1 MSDNCEEIRE
11 LIAAYSIG
19 ATDAEET
26 QRVRAALDDCPEA
39 ARELE
44 EYAALATA
52 LHDAVPLRHEAPP
65 AARILSRIEFGD
77 EGETTPTENITPL
90 TQPAP
95 RRGFWWL
102 SIAALFVIA
111 LLAIGSN
118 LFWLDRVSEL
128 EANQAEL
135 VEQINTRPTPT
146 TPFSV
151 VLNPRNTHHREL
163 SATTAGQPNAAAR
176 VIWNSEIEVGSLF
189 VTGLEQLPADMAYQ
203 LWVVRDD
210 ETLSLGQFNVDDTGT
225 GFMIFQSPEP
235 IASFDAIGI
244 SPEPAE
250 GSAQPTH
257 DHVVVGRI

>member
-1 MSDNCEEIRE
+1 M
-11 LIAAYSIG
+11 
-19 ATDAEET
+19 
-26 QRVRAALDDCPEA
+26 
-39 ARELE
+39 
-44 EYAALATA
+44 
-52 LHDAVPLRHEAPP
+52 
-65 AARILSRIEFGD
+65 
-77 EGETTPTENITPL
+77 
-90 TQPAP
+90 
-95 RRGFWWL
+95 
-102 SIAALFVIA
+102 
-111 LLAIGSN
+111 
-118 LFWLDRVSEL
+118 
-128 EANQAEL
+128 
-135 VEQINTRPTPT
+135 
-146 TPFSV
+146 
-151 VLNPRNTHHREL
+151 LNPHNTHHREL